1 MADMRLTENGDENV
15 SGLAQVLRNMGLTD
29 KAKIR
34 TFVESKDPNRRLNYM
49 LFEYAVAIKYG
60 AQTWA
65 SISPDIKKAWR
76 APIADN
82 GIDCIG
88 DNFKHAIQAKWCKPK
103 ACISFTSVATFFTLG
118 TTVGATRFTIV
129 TSEKVTISKS
139 SPQNVE
145 HAILSNAEFIDV
157 LSAAVCGRDELKE
170 PIQRPG
176 VEYEAPHVIEH
187 KVAPVIVATAMPAAV
202 VATDA
207 TQPAE
212 DIQNLHNTVRYHM
225 LRIKS
230 LFRSGSH
237 IQYKDK
243 ENEFALCAM
252 SHMIE
257 WHILHIE
264 YIVSN
269 APVPNDELEK
279 RYDLW
284 GTEKVIVVEAQHR
297 IDTPLK
303 QYEAWDN
310 KKRAELKAQHENDA
324 HNRDTLNVQ

>member
-1 MADMRLTENGDENV
+1 MADMRLAENGDENV

-29 KAKIR
+29 KTKIR
-34 TFVESKDPNRRLNYM
+34 AFVESKDPNRRLNYM

-157 LSAAVCGRDELKE
+157 LSAAVCGCDEMKW
-170 PIQRPG
+170 PIQRPE
-176 VEYEAPHVIEH
+176 VECDAAHVIEH
-187 KVAPVIVATAMPAAV
+187 KVAPVVVATAIPATE
-202 VATDA
+202 VA
-207 TQPAE
+207 QPEEIAD
-212 DIQNLHNTVRYHM
+212 DIQNLQDTVRYHT

-230 LFRSGSH
+230 FFRSGSRLNFK
-237 IQYKDK
+237 KD
-243 ENEFALCAM
+243 EMGLCM
-252 SHMIE
+252 LSHMIGL
-257 WHILHIE
+257 HILHIE
-264 YIVSN
+264 RIVSGT
-269 APVPNDELEK
+269 PVPRDELEK
-279 RYDLW
+279 RYEIWD
-284 GTEKVIVVEAQHR
+284 GEKIIVVEAQHN

-310 KKRAELKAQHENDA
+310 KRRAELKAQHETDA
-324 HNRDTLNVQ
+324 HKRDAINVQ